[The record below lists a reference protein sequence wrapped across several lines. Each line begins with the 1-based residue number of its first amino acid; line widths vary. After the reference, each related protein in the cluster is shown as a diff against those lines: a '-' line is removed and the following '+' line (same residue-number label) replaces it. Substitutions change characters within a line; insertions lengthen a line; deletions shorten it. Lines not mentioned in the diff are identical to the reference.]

1 MLGAACD
8 ARVAFAIL
16 ADTTKVMPSSISEED
31 IGPEV
36 NGLS

>member
-1 MLGAACD
+1 MT
-8 ARVAFAIL
+8 FAIM
-16 ADTTKVMPSSISEED
+16 ADSTKVMPGGITKED